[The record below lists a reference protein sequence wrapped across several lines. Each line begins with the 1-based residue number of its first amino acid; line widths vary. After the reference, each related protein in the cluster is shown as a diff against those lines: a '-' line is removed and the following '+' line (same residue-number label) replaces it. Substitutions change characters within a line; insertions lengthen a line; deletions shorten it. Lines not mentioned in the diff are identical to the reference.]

1 MFSGTIAR
9 RISIHRATTVGPMS
23 GLCQVIIKNT
33 NSFKE
38 SASCVNINRSQSLL
52 TTNRIPVLAP
62 SRAERIRL
70 EALLADV
77 WTRDVLPYPGMT
89 GRARGEHLVRASA
102 SSMMRKL
109 SVASIASNFTKRSGS
124 MASLHLTT
132 EDDESTET
140 EQVKAST
147 KRPRSD
153 STAVHDHDDPA
164 RSKLSIIH
172 DDKENM
178 YQNESAENLVP
189 LANGSPA
196 NTMRRLATMKVKSW
210 SHDGQRII
218 TPPLRTSSA
227 NSVRQSLAQPRA
239 TTPLSTVTDTASD
252 KENQIKVQTL
262 ETPQA
267 APKTKRARGLGRT
280 VVAEGFRNF
289 FR

>member
-1 MFSGTIAR
+1 MT
-9 RISIHRATTVGPMS
+9 
-23 GLCQVIIKNT
+23 
-33 NSFKE
+33 
-38 SASCVNINRSQSLL
+38 
-52 TTNRIPVLAP
+52 
-62 SRAERIRL
+62 
-70 EALLADV
+70 DV
-77 WTRDVLPYPGMT
+77 WTRDILPYPGMT

-124 MASLHLTT
+124 MASLHLTN
-132 EDDESTET
+132 EDDETPDIDL
-140 EQVKAST
+140 VKTST

-153 STAVHDHDDPA
+153 STVVNDQDDPA
-164 RSKLSIIH
+164 KSKLSIIH

-178 YQNESAENLVP
+178 FQSESAESLVP

-227 NSVRQSLAQPRA
+227 NSVRQNAAQPRA
-239 TTPLSTVTDTASD
+239 TTPLSIVTDTVIDD
-252 KENQIKVQTL
+252 KENQIKVQTV
-262 ETPQA
+262 ETPQTA
-267 APKTKRARGLGRT
+267 SKTKRARGLGRA